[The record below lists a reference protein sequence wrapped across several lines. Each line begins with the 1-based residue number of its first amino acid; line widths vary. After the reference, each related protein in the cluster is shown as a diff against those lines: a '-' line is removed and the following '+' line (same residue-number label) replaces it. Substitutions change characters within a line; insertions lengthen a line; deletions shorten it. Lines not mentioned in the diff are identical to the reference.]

1 MIIQAANLQREG
13 TPERDLIVDDEAG
26 SAGKRTPIIRLEGL
40 TKIYT
45 EGDVSR
51 TVLDELNREFYE
63 GEFVCLLGKSGSGK
77 STLLNLISGID
88 APTRGNV
95 VIYTGARPVRLT
107 ALGEQDRTL
116 FRRRHIGIVFQFFN
130 LIPTLTVLEN
140 VTLPLELNGWARRKA
155 QTRACALLD
164 RVGLGDRLET
174 FPDKLSGG
182 EQQRVAIARALAHDP
197 LLILA
202 DEPTGNL
209 DEDTGETV
217 LSLLLEL
224 TRDAGK
230 TLFMATHAPE
240 VARRADR
247 VLHLNHGKLVSD
259 RVWRRLHESRKE
271 RKSES

>member
-1 MIIQAANLQREG
+1 MTTLSLDPPVAQAPS
-13 TPERDLIVDDEAG
+13 PENGVNAKPVL
-26 SAGKRTPIIRLEGL
+26 IRLEGL
-40 TKIYT
+40 TKRYT
-45 EGDVSR
+45 EAGVTR
-51 TVLDELNREFYE
+51 VVLDELNREFYT

-88 APTRGNV
+88 APSRGDV
-95 VIYTGARPVRLT
+95 VIFENAQPVRIT
-107 ALGEQDRTL
+107 ALSEHERTL
-116 FRRRHIGIVFQFFN
+116 FRRRHIGIIFQFFN

-140 VTLPLELNGWARRKA
+140 VTLPLELMGAGRGLRAHA
-155 QTRACALLD
+155 QGLLD
-164 RVGLGDRLET
+164 RVGLLDRINT
-174 FPDKLSGG
+174 YPDKLSGG

-209 DEDTGETV
+209 DEDTGDTV

-240 VARRADR
+240 VAQMADR
-247 VLHLNHGKLVSD
+247 VLHLDHGHLVSD
-259 RVWRRLHESRKE
+259 QAWQQAHRSNIP
-271 RKSES
+271 